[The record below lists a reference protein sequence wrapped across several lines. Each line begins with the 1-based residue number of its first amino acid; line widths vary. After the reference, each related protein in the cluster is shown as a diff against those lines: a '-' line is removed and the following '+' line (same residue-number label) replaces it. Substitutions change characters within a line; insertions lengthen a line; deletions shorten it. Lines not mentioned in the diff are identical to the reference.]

1 MKIKSTLILLAALA
15 TPVAALTVPVAA
27 LTVPVAASAQ
37 KSVKPVT
44 KSVATLGVRGTV
56 SVNQLTPEHVEV
68 IYKTKSGEM
77 RDTLSGKGIIP
88 LVVNGSKQQFYA
100 GKFGNATLPML
111 IVALRDVDRIQDS
124 KTYTYQLTP
133 GGGMIGQRVVVDE
146 NGFTHS
152 DNTSGGRHYLA
163 AVDTKLG
170 AIYSLS
176 YQRASFAGFYHSF
189 EKLRVRQFESS
200 LDAFL
205 ETDQGFLRDR
215 YGKIIESSRFNLLNE
230 AQRQKLFV
238 ANVMPPS
245 PAANEAKP
253 RVPAMLPVKRASV
266 Q

>member
-1 MKIKSTLILLAALA
+1 MNIKSTLILLAALA
-15 TPVAALTVPVAA
+15 SPVAAN
-27 LTVPVAASAQ
+27 AQ
-37 KSVKPVT
+37 KPIRPVT
-44 KSVATLGVRGTV
+44 KTVSTLGVRGSV

-88 LVVNGSKQQFYA
+88 LMVNGSKQQFYA

-133 GGGMIGQRVVVDE
+133 GGGMIGQRIVTDV

-176 YQRASFAGFYHSF
+176 YQRAGFEGFYHTF

-200 LDAFL
+200 MDAFL

-215 YGKIIESSRFNLLNE
+215 YGKIIESSRFNLLNDN
-230 AQRQKLFV
+230 QKQKLFI

-245 PAANEAKP
+245 PAANAAKP
-253 RVPAMLPVKRASV
+253 RLPAMIPVKRASV

>member
-1 MKIKSTLILLAALA
+1 MKITSTLILLVALGS
-15 TPVAALTVPVAA
+15 
-27 LTVPVAASAQ
+27 PVAASAQ
-37 KSVKPVT
+37 KQTKPVT
-44 KSVATLGVRGTV
+44 KSIATLGVRGSV

-88 LVVNGSKQQFYA
+88 LMVNGSKQQFYA
-100 GKFGNATLPML
+100 GRFGNSSLPMM

-146 NGFTHS
+146 KGFTHS
-152 DNTSGGRHYLA
+152 DKTSGGRHYLA

-176 YQRASFAGFYHSF
+176 YQRAGFEGFYHTF

-200 LDAFL
+200 MDAFL

-215 YGKIIESSRFNLLNE
+215 YGKIVESSRFNLLNDT
-230 AQRQKLFV
+230 QRQKLFV
-238 ANVMPPS
+238 ANVMPAS
-245 PAANEAKP
+245 PAANASKP
-253 RVPAMLPVKRASV
+253 RVPAMLPVKRASIK
-266 Q
+266 

>member
-1 MKIKSTLILLAALA
+1 MKITSTLILLAAL
-15 TPVAALTVPVAA
+15 TCPLAAD
-27 LTVPVAASAQ
+27 AQ
-37 KSVKPVT
+37 KQTKPVT
-44 KSVATLGVRGTV
+44 KSIATLGVRGSL

-88 LVVNGSKQQFYA
+88 LMVNGSKQQFYV
-100 GKFGNATLPML
+100 GRFGNSSLPMMIL
-111 IVALRDVDRIQDS
+111 ALRDVDRIQDS
-124 KTYTYQLTP
+124 KIYTYQLTP

-146 NGFTHS
+146 KGYTHS
-152 DNTSGGRHYLA
+152 ESTSGGRHYLA

-176 YQRASFAGFYHSF
+176 YQRASFEGFYHTF

-215 YGKIIESSRFNLLNE
+215 YGKIVESSRFNLLNDL
-230 AQRQKLFV
+230 QRQRLFV
-238 ANVMPPS
+238 ANVMPQS
-245 PAANEAKP
+245 PASNASKP
-253 RVPAMLPVKRASV
+253 RVPAMVPAKRASIR
-266 Q
+266 

>member
-1 MKIKSTLILLAALA
+1 MNIKSTLILLAALA
-15 TPVAALTVPVAA
+15 SPLTAP
-27 LTVPVAASAQ
+27 AQ
-37 KSVKPVT
+37 KQIKPVT
-44 KSVATLGVRGTV
+44 KSISTLGVRGSV

-88 LVVNGSKQQFYA
+88 LMVNGSKQQFYA

-111 IVALRDVDRIQDS
+111 ILALRDVDRIQDS

-133 GGGMIGQRVVVDE
+133 GGGMIGQRIVTDV

-176 YQRASFAGFYHSF
+176 YQRAGFEGFYHTF

-200 LDAFL
+200 MDAFL

-215 YGKIIESSRFNLLNE
+215 YGKIIESSRFNLLNDN
-230 AQRQKLFV
+230 QKQKLFV

-245 PAANEAKP
+245 PAANASKP
-253 RVPAMLPVKRASV
+253 KVPTLIPVKRASV